1 MKHLSL
7 CVVVYFSDSFH
18 KNIDLLNEQFQ
29 DQDWIGILHEAF
41 VIVQLYILV
50 TYLTRTLTFS
60 GSLILYM
67 CEVGVGSVSKI
78 LLKLT
83 QSLYVV

>member
-1 MKHLSL
+1 MASETFY

-18 KNIDLLNEQFQ
+18 KNIDF
-29 DQDWIGILHEAF
+29 A
-41 VIVQLYILV
+41 
-50 TYLTRTLTFS
+50 

-67 CEVGVGSVSKI
+67 CKVSVGSVSKI
-78 LLKLT
+78 LLMLT